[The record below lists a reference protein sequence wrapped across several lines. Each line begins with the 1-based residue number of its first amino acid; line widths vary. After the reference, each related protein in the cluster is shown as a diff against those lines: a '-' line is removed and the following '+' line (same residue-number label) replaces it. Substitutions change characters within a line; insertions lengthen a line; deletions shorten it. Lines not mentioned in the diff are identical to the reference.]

1 VGWAWGVFTALIADL
16 RPRLPHLR
24 VKNFEVETARQW
36 QEEWAR
42 APALPGHIR
51 EQIDAA
57 VQRAYAWAD
66 GLAVYYA
73 NGYRS
78 ASVLSYGL
86 GLLATMLA
94 VAIDSSPWIDG
105 HLLLVRLLRI
115 GAFLSVFLILVIWYA
130 AHRRHWH
137 DRWIDY
143 RLLAELLR
151 QMRFLTLLGRPP
163 AFSTPPSD
171 RTGAT
176 SRDSWPSWYLRAIA
190 RQSGLLDARLSP
202 TTLEATRVLIKESL
216 VATEARYHA
225 NNARR
230 LGRMDDRLRGAGS
243 VFFVVALL
251 ALGVLVV
258 RESSWITGV
267 AALLPVF
274 GGAFAAL
281 RSHAEL
287 ARVVKRSRAMADRL
301 QEINEDLA
309 EQGLVLSS
317 ANLARAAQ
325 AAAQA
330 MISEVLD
337 WQIVFEE
344 KPLELGG

>member
-1 VGWAWGVFTALIADL
+1 MTAEWDSSKNRSRDCRAACALSCCRRPEGKRAEQNRTRFRPIWTSANLASGRLDGPGGVFTALVADL
-16 RPRLPHLR
+16 RPRLPRLR
-24 VKNFEVETARQW
+24 VKNFELETARQW

-42 APALPGHIR
+42 APALPGHIK

-94 VAIDSSPWIDG
+94 VAIDSSPWIGG
-105 HLLLVRLLRI
+105 HDLLVRLLRI
-115 GAFLSVFLILVIWYA
+115 GAFISVFLILVIWFA

-163 AFSTPPSD
+163 AFSTPPSE
-171 RTGAT
+171 RSGAS

-190 RQSGLLDARLSP
+190 RQAGLLDARLSP
-202 TTLEATRVLIKESL
+202 STLEATRVLIKESL
-216 VATEARYHA
+216 VATEARYHS

-230 LGRMDDRLRGAGS
+230 LGRMDDCLRGAGS
-243 VFFVVALL
+243 VFFVVALV

-258 RESSWITGV
+258 RENSWITGV

-274 GGAFAAL
+274 GGASLLFA
-281 RSHAEL
+281 
-287 ARVVKRSRAMADRL
+287 VTP
-301 QEINEDLA
+301 
-309 EQGLVLSS
+309 SS
-317 ANLARAAQ
+317 
-325 AAAQA
+325 
-330 MISEVLD
+330 
-337 WQIVFEE
+337 
-344 KPLELGG
+344 LGW